1 MIICPKNVIML
12 LSVDNLWLFLS
23 LKKKEILAKISY
35 LLQTVS
41 SMENNWRQQNVEK
54 HLWVKR
60 YLKV

>member
-54 HLWVKR
+54 DLWVKR